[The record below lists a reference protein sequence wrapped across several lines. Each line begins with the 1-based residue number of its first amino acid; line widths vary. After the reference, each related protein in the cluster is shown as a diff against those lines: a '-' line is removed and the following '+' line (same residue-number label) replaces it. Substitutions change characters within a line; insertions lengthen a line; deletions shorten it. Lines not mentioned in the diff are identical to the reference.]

1 MNKIILIVSFLAFTA
16 MNMYAQNLTVVD
28 VFDAVSKIDGFQ
40 EMDYVEDDI
49 KFPAEIG
56 NPKMIIHGNA
66 EPREQVLLLLKKLP
80 EGSLVYDSTDDRG
93 KFDRIFIN
101 KITYDLLYV
110 HIGFGGNDS
119 VLILFSDGIRKD
131 IDKYLF
137 KLNNEQYS
145 IGIKRK

>member
-93 KFDRIFIN
+93 KFDRIYLDKSN
-101 KITYDLLYV
+101 YNLLYV
-110 HIGFGGNDS
+110 HIGLGGNDS
-119 VLILFSDGIRKD
+119 VLILFRGGNRNCINDFINNIKESD
-131 IDKYLF
+131 
-137 KLNNEQYS
+137 S
-145 IGIKRK
+145 

>member
-1 MNKIILIVSFLAFTA
+1 MNKIIVIILFFALAA
-16 MNMYAQNLTVVD
+16 MHMNAQNLTVVD

-66 EPREQVLLLLKKLP
+66 EPREQVLRLLKKLP
-80 EGSLVYDSTDDRG
+80 ESSLVYDCTDERG

-119 VLILFSDGIRKD
+119 VLILFSDGIREE
-131 IDKYLF
+131 IDKYLI
-137 KLNNEQYS
+137 KLNDKQ
-145 IGIKRK
+145 